1 MSGEATKTS
10 GEAAKSP
17 RDRSNKQHRYLVRTN
32 KKMAEKALSKA
43 LSRLNIL
50 REDREI
56 VLKPEQETA
65 VSELHGRDVMAVLP
79 TGFGKSM
86 IFTVFALA
94 RQELS
99 TTCTKTCVLV
109 ISPLKSIIDDQ
120 ISEILSLNFTAM
132 ELSSDKVNLVR
143 DNPPQFLYC
152 SAEAALEKP
161 FLTVLQE
168 DSELH
173 RAVSAIV
180 VDESHTVEAWTG

>member
-1 MSGEATKTS
+1 
-10 GEAAKSP
+10 
-17 RDRSNKQHRYLVRTN
+17 
-32 KKMAEKALSKA
+32 MAEKALSKA

-65 VSELHGRDVMAVLP
+65 VSESLHGRDVMAVLP

-99 TTCTKTCVLV
+99 TTCTRTCIIV

-120 ISEILSLNFTAM
+120 IIFRNVVA
-132 ELSSDKVNLVR
+132 EL
-143 DNPPQFLYC
+143 
-152 SAEAALEKP
+152 
-161 FLTVLQE
+161 
-168 DSELH
+168 DSNGI
-173 RAVSAIV
+173 AV
-180 VDESHTVEAWTG
+180 

>member
-1 MSGEATKTS
+1 
-10 GEAAKSP
+10 
-17 RDRSNKQHRYLVRTN
+17 
-32 KKMAEKALSKA
+32 MAEEALSKA

-65 VSELHGRDVMAVLP
+65 VSELLRGRDVMAVLP

-99 TTCTKTCVLV
+99 TTCTRTCVIV

-120 ISEILSLNFTAM
+120 ISEMLSLNFPAM

-143 DNPPQFLYC
+143 NNPPQFLYC

-161 FLTVLQE
+161 FLTALRE

-180 VDESHTVEAWTG
+180 VDESHTVEVWTGKRQDSIFAVFSDFSI

>member
-1 MSGEATKTS
+1 
-10 GEAAKSP
+10 
-17 RDRSNKQHRYLVRTN
+17 
-32 KKMAEKALSKA
+32 MAEEALSKA

-65 VSELHGRDVMAVLP
+65 VSELLRGRDVMAVLP

-99 TTCTKTCVLV
+99 TTRTCIIVV
-109 ISPLKSIIDDQ
+109 SPLKSIIDDQ
-120 ISEILSLNFTAM
+120 ISEMLSLNFTAM

-143 DNPPQFLYC
+143 NNPPQFLYC
-152 SAEAALEKP
+152 SAEAELEKP
-161 FLTVLQE
+161 FLTALRE

-180 VDESHTVEAWTG
+180 VDESHTVEVWTGDSIFAVLAILVFSFLRLNNGRSLF